1 MNVEGREVEVDSD
14 DVIIVE
20 RPREG
25 WSVLNEQGETV
36 ALDLE
41 LDDELIRAGLA
52 REAIRLIQDARKQSD
67 FDVSDRIS
75 LVWQADGEMGLAMR
89 EHSAVIAEEV
99 LATTI
104 EAGVV
109 DGGFRD
115 DEFGLTFMVTKT
127 N

>member
-1 MNVEGREVEVDSD
+1 MSKF
-14 DVIIVE
+14 E
-20 RPREG
+20 RING
-25 WSVLNEQGETV
+25 SLT
-36 ALDLE
+36 LDLE

-109 DGGFRD
+109 DGRFRD
-115 DEFGLTFMVTKT
+115 DEFGLTFKVIKT